1 MTVEALPQEKL
12 TADITERSSLR
23 PLAIAMAI
31 FAVLSAYAAV
41 KSQGFLEAD
50 AVTHY
55 LFARFALHEHHYLV
69 NVWGRPL
76 ITGLYAIPAALGGVL
91 GVRFLCLCLAL
102 ICAGVTYI
110 VASRQNYR
118 WPALAGIFLL
128 AQPLMYLHSFS
139 ELTEL

>member
-1 MTVEALPQEKL
+1 MTVEALPQE
-12 TADITERSSLR
+12 TALAKVAPPASLR

-69 NVWGRPL
+69 NVWGRPR
-76 ITGLYAIPAALGGVL
+76 ITGLYALPAAVGGVL
-91 GVRFLCLCLAL
+91 GVRFLCLALAL
-102 ICAGVTYI
+102 LCAGITYI
-110 VASRQNYR
+110 VA
-118 WPALAGIFLL
+118 AK
-128 AQPLMYLHSFS
+128 
-139 ELTEL
+139 